1 MIAAGDQRRM
11 AMKLGITLPLVDIHG
26 DPAVVRDF
34 AQAAEG
40 LGYDHLGAPDHVL
53 GVNAASRPGWN
64 RNTSKDFF
72 HDPFVMFGFL
82 SACTR
87 SIGFST
93 QVMIL
98 PQRQTALVAKQA
110 ASLDVLSGGR
120 FRFGIGIGWNE
131 VEFVGLNESFKNRG
145 KRSEEQVRVMK
156 ALWAGEHV
164 TFKGEWHTIDD
175 AGINPLPAKRTI
187 PLWFGGHEDVTLK
200 RIAKWGDGWI
210 MLAYPA
216 GDEARVQFEKLRG
229 YVQAEG
235 RDPSSVGIEVW
246 VSTGA
251 GGPDDWRREFQAWKA
266 LGVTH
271 VTVNSTY
278 ARPPHTRIAG
288 RTVAAHMEAMKQ
300 YRAAVADLL

>member
-1 MIAAGDQRRM
+1 
-11 AMKLGITLPLVDIHG
+11 MKLGITLPLVDIQG

-53 GVNAASRPGWN
+53 GVNASSRPGWN

-87 SIGFST
+87 KIGFST

-145 KRSEEQVRVMK
+145 RRSEEQVRVMK
-156 ALWAGEHV
+156 ALWADEHV
-164 TFKGEWHTIDD
+164 MFKGEWHTIDD
-175 AGINPLPAKRTI
+175 AGINPLPAKRAI

-210 MLAYPA
+210 MLAYPP
-216 GDEARVQFEKLRG
+216 GDEARTQFDKLRG

-251 GGPDDWRREFQAWKA
+251 GGPEDWRREFQAWKA

-278 ARPPHTRIAG
+278 ARGPHTRIAG
-288 RTVAAHMEAMKQ
+288 RTVAAHMEAMQQ